1 MSSFDLII
9 DTVPDYTPVPLFQVC
24 DVTEITGPNDGLESF
39 DLDSKNTEIA
49 TFGGVFN
56 PDLTVTYHLTL
67 LDAEAGTIPSLSS
80 PYLNIV
86 NPEFIWVRVED
97 DITGCYGAFEMELL
111 VNPIPSPVTPTP
123 LIVCDLDND
132 GFAEFD
138 LESKNDEILAG
149 AGVDISYYEF
159 EPDAEAGTI
168 PSLSSPYTNT
178 GASPQTIF
186 ARVEFTATGCFDIV
200 PMDLVVN
207 PTPIIPATITPIEIC
222 DVNLDGIEFF
232 DLTERANEIYGRLKI
247 QQIMTLTYYTDP
259 TDADLGTRCNITD
272 DAHQNTGN
280 PQTIWVR
287 LENNLTECYSVGSFI
302 IEVIICPQ
310 PDATIV
316 IDNLGVFCVSS
327 NIDITY
333 TVSNV
338 MSTGP
343 LPANTPIA
351 FYRLA
356 VTGELILLGQSQ
368 TINEIPIG
376 GSETITEPLIIPV
389 GTPFIFTLRAVV
401 DDDGT
406 GTGIVGEDNETNNE
420 DDITVDLDGERI
432 NLGPDI
438 ESCIGYTEVLDADLG
453 EPGFNY
459 EWFFNGTLIP
469 GATDPIFSATTNGT
483 YRVTATDGVCFV
495 EGDIVLNFNA
505 PPIAVF
511 PDILVVCDAFPN
523 DEFASFNLTER
534 DDQISINDP
543 VDTFVKYY
551 LTEADAEAG
560 ILTLSLTS
568 PYTNVDPGTQTVFA
582 RLEGIPVGCYDVVP
596 LLLQV
601 DAAPA
606 ITDPISDYFI
616 CDNDQN
622 NTEIFDLTSKYDEIV
637 NTLSD
642 ITLTYYNLES
652 DAIDGLFPILA
663 PEAYTS
669 VGLETIWIRA
679 ENLEGCITISSFILI
694 SGDVPVIQPVLEF
707 LVCDDDLLDGIT
719 EFNLDSQNA
728 TIAIGDPN
736 LLVTYHR
743 TPLDAEDGSNILT
756 SPHTNT
762 VNPETLYVRV
772 IDNSTG
778 CYIVFDMELKVI
790 TPVAVVPDDLL
801 ACDEVPNDGFAE
813 FNLRDRDDQ
822 IIDNQLN
829 TFVEY
834 YLTDADAEAGVNAI
848 DPANAFINTIEDTQ
862 VVFARL
868 EEPILG
874 CFDVVELVL
883 TVNAAPTITD
893 PIEDYELCD
902 NDEDLTEIFDLTS
915 RYNEIVNTLADITL
929 SYYTDP
935 IDADTGTN
943 PIPTLP
949 IPPSTTST
957 SNYPSLGAETIWF
970 RAVNL
975 DGCATIGSFNL
986 IINTVPTYTEVP
998 LYELCD
1004 DGISDGFTEFDLE
1017 SQITVITNDDF
1028 NLIVTF
1034 HISQDDADTPINP
1047 LVSPYTNVTDPETIF
1062 VRVEDN
1068 TTGCYGSFQ
1077 MILDIISPIAIQPD
1091 PLEYCDPDN
1100 DGFGE
1105 FTLTDADS
1113 QVTGGIP
1120 LGNLQV
1126 SYHFTIEDA
1135 QNGVNPL
1142 DSPYLNDGSF

>member
-1 MSSFDLII
+1 MCDDAVADGFTDFDLEIQTPII
-9 DTVPDYTPVPLFQVC
+9 QDGDTNL
-24 DVTEITGPNDGLESF
+24 I
-39 DLDSKNTEIA
+39 
-49 TFGGVFN
+49 
-56 PDLTVTYHLTL
+56 VTYHL
-67 LDAEAGTIPSLSS
+67 D
-80 PYLNIV
+80 
-86 NPEFIWVRVED
+86 
-97 DITGCYGAFEMELL
+97 
-111 VNPIPSPVTPTP
+111 P
-123 LIVCDLDND
+123 L
-132 GFAEFD
+132 
-138 LESKNDEILAG
+138 
-149 AGVDISYYEF
+149 
-159 EPDAEAGTI
+159 DAEAGTI
-168 PSLSSPYTNT
+168 PSLSSPYTNIINPESIWVRVEDAT
-178 GASPQTIF
+178 TTCFGTFEMELLVNPLPSPVTPTPLIECDLDNDDFIAFDLESKNTEILDGEPGVIISYHETRPEAENGTNEQSSPYTNINFPIQTIF

-200 PMDLVVN
+200 TMDLVVN
-207 PTPIIPATITPIEIC
+207 PTPIIPATINPIEIC

-232 DLTERANEIYGRLKI
+232 DLTERANEIYGP
-247 QQIMTLTYYTDP
+247 QDPADYTLRYYTDP
-259 TDADLGTRCNITD
+259 IDADLGDPI
-272 DAHQNTGN
+272 DAIVTPDAYPNTGN
-280 PQTIWVR
+280 PETIWVR
-287 LENNLTECYSVGSFI
+287 LENNLTGCYSVGSFI
-302 IEVIICPQ
+302 IDFIFCPQ
-310 PDATIV
+310 PDATIQ
-316 IDNLGVFCVSS
+316 IGNIGVFCASS
-327 NIDITY
+327 NLDITY
-333 TVSNV
+333 TVFNV
-338 MSTGP
+338 NSTGP

-351 FYRLA
+351 FYA
-356 VTGELILLGQSQ
+356 DGILLGQSL
-368 TINEIPIG
+368 TINEIPID
-376 GSETITEPLIIPV
+376 GSETLTISLFIPP
-389 GTPFIFTLRAVV
+389 GTPFIFTLKGVV

-406 GTGIVGEDNETNNE
+406 GTGIVGEDDETNNE
-420 DDITVDLDGERI
+420 FEITVDLDGERI

-453 EPGFNY
+453 APGFNY
-459 EWFFNGTLIP
+459 QWFFDGALIP

-483 YRVTATDGVCFV
+483 YSVTATDGVCFV

-511 PDILVVCDAFPN
+511 PDVLVVCDAFPN
-523 DEFASFNLTER
+523 DEFASFDLTDR
-534 DDQISINDP
+534 DVQIIDGQP
-543 VDTFVKYY
+543 DTFVTYY
-551 LTEADAEAG
+551 LTASDADTATDPLG
-560 ILTLSLTS
+560 I

-719 EFNLDSQNA
+719 EFNLDSQNN
-728 TIAIGDPN
+728 TIVIGDPN
-736 LLVTYHR
+736 LLVTYH
-743 TPLDAEDGSNILT
+743 TIPLDAEDGSNILA
-756 SPHTNT
+756 SPYTNT

-778 CYIVFDMELKVI
+778 CYIVFEMDLKVI

-813 FNLRDRDDQ
+813 FNLRDRDEA
-822 IIDNQLN
+822 IIDGQDAVI
-829 TFVEY
+829 TY
-834 YLTDADAEAGVNAI
+834 YENLDDADAGNANFI
-848 DPANAFINTIEDTQ
+848 AVPTAFENTTVDTQ

-874 CFDVVELVL
+874 CYDVVELVL
-883 TVNAAPTITD
+883 TVNAAPAITD
-893 PIEDYELCD
+893 PIEDYALCD

-915 RYNEIVNTLADITL
+915 KYDEIVNTLADITL
-929 SYYTDP
+929 SYYNLETDANEEINEIAIP
-935 IDADTGTN
+935 DAY
-943 PIPTLP
+943 
-949 IPPSTTST
+949 TSA
-957 SNYPSLGAETIWF
+957 GAETIWF

-975 DGCATIGSFNL
+975 EGCATIGSFNL
-986 IINTVPTYTEVP
+986 IINIVPTYTEVP

-1017 SQITVITNDDF
+1017 SQITTITNDDF

-1034 HISQDDADTPINP
+1034 HISQDDADIGENI
-1047 LVSPYTNVTDPETIF
+1047 LESPYTNVTDPETIF

-1068 TTGCYGSFQ
+1068 TTGCYGSFE
-1077 MILDIISPIAIQPD
+1077 MILDIISPIAIS
-1091 PLEYCDPDN
+1091 
-1100 DGFGE
+1100 
-1105 FTLTDADS
+1105 T
-1113 QVTGGIP
+1113 
-1120 LGNLQV
+1120 
-1126 SYHFTIEDA
+1126 
-1135 QNGVNPL
+1135 
-1142 DSPYLNDGSF
+1142 

>member
-1 MSSFDLII
+1 
-9 DTVPDYTPVPLFQVC
+9 
-24 DVTEITGPNDGLESF
+24 
-39 DLDSKNTEIA
+39 
-49 TFGGVFN
+49 
-56 PDLTVTYHLTL
+56 
-67 LDAEAGTIPSLSS
+67 
-80 PYLNIV
+80 
-86 NPEFIWVRVED
+86 
-97 DITGCYGAFEMELL
+97 MELL

-138 LESKNDEILAG
+138 LESKNDQILAG

-200 PMDLVVN
+200 TMDLIIN
-207 PTPIIPATITPIEIC
+207 STPIIPGNITDIAIC

-232 DLTERANEIYGRLKI
+232 DLTERANEIYGAT
-247 QQIMTLTYYTDP
+247 QDPADYTLTYYTDP
-259 TDADLGTRCNITD
+259 IDADLGD
-272 DAHQNTGN
+272 PLDAIVTPDAYPNTGN

-302 IEVIICPQ
+302 IDFIFCPQ
-310 PDATIV
+310 PDATIQ
-316 IDNLGVFCVSS
+316 IGNIGVFCASS
-327 NIDITY
+327 NLDITY
-333 TVSNV
+333 TVFNIN
-338 MSTGP
+338 STGP

-351 FYRLA
+351 FYA
-356 VTGELILLGQSQ
+356 DGILLGQSQ
-368 TINEIPIG
+368 TINQIPIG
-376 GSETITEPLIIPV
+376 GSETLTISLFIPV
-389 GTPFIFTLRAVV
+389 GTPFIFTLKGVV

-420 DDITVDLDGERI
+420 FEITVDLDGERI

-453 EPGFNY
+453 APGFNY
-459 EWFFNGTLIP
+459 QWFFDGTLIP

-505 PPIAVF
+505 PPIAGF
-511 PDILVVCDAFPN
+511 PDILAVCDAFPN
-523 DEFASFNLTER
+523 DEFASFDLTDR
-534 DDQISINDP
+534 DVQIIDGQP
-543 VDTFVKYY
+543 DTFVTYY
-551 LTEADAEAG
+551 LTAPDADTATNPLG
-560 ILTLSLTS
+560 I
-568 PYTNVDPGTQTVFA
+568 PYTNVDPVTQTVFA

-596 LLLQV
+596 LVLQV

-606 ITDPISDYFI
+606 ITDPIPDYFI

-622 NTEIFDLTSKYDEIV
+622 NNEIFDLTFWGNTEIL
-637 NTLSD
+637 NG
-642 ITLTYYNLES
+642 LTNVDLFYYNNEP
-652 DAIDGLFPILA
+652 DAIADSSPILV
-663 PEAYTS
+663 PDAYLS
-669 VGLETIWIRA
+669 GGLETIWIRA
-679 ENLEGCITISSFILI
+679 ENQEGCITISSFILI

-707 LVCDDDLLDGIT
+707 LVCDDDLLDGFT
-719 EFNLDSQNA
+719 EFDLDSQNA

-736 LLVTYHR
+736 LLVTYHT

-756 SPHTNT
+756 SPYTNI

-772 IDNSTG
+772 IDISSG
-778 CYIVFDMELKVI
+778 CYIVFEMDLKVI

-813 FNLRDRDDQ
+813 FNLRDRDGQ
-822 IIDNQLN
+822 IINGQN
-829 TFVEY
+829 AVVTY
-834 YLTDADAEAGVNAI
+834 YENVDDAEAGNLNFIAV
-848 DPANAFINTIEDTQ
+848 PTAFENTTVDTQ

-902 NDEDLTEIFDLTS
+902 NDEDLTEVFDLTS
-915 RYNEIVNTLADITL
+915 KYDEIVNTLADITL

-949 IPPSTTST
+949 IP
-957 SNYPSLGAETIWF
+957 SNTKLPKL
-970 RAVNL
+970 
-975 DGCATIGSFNL
+975 
-986 IINTVPTYTEVP
+986 
-998 LYELCD
+998 
-1004 DGISDGFTEFDLE
+1004 
-1017 SQITVITNDDF
+1017 
-1028 NLIVTF
+1028 
-1034 HISQDDADTPINP
+1034 
-1047 LVSPYTNVTDPETIF
+1047 
-1062 VRVEDN
+1062 
-1068 TTGCYGSFQ
+1068 
-1077 MILDIISPIAIQPD
+1077 
-1091 PLEYCDPDN
+1091 
-1100 DGFGE
+1100 
-1105 FTLTDADS
+1105 
-1113 QVTGGIP
+1113 
-1120 LGNLQV
+1120 
-1126 SYHFTIEDA
+1126 
-1135 QNGVNPL
+1135 
-1142 DSPYLNDGSF
+1142 